1 MHAIEKQLKSLE
13 IDLPVPSQPAGSYVP
28 VVLSGH
34 LAFLSGQLPR
44 NREGTLI
51 TGVVGRDLPLAQAQ
65 EAARLAALQAVSLIQ
80 SYVGWERFEHIVRLV
95 GYVQADPNFK
105 EISQVVN
112 GASDVL
118 REIFGEAGLHART
131 SIGVA
136 SLPLNAAVEIE
147 LTVAW
152 KG

>member
-1 MHAIEKQLKSLE
+1 MHPIEKQLKTSG
-13 IDLPVPSQPAGSYVP
+13 IDLPPPSTPAGSYVP
-28 VVLSGH
+28 VVLSGR

-44 NREGTLI
+44 LSDGTLI
-51 TGVVGRDLPLAQAQ
+51 TGVVGRDLDLAQAQ
-65 EAARLAALQAVSLIQ
+65 QAARFAALQALSLLQ
-80 SYVGWERFEHIVRLV
+80 AYVGWERFERVVRLV
-95 GYVQADPNFK
+95 GYVQAEPSFK
-105 EISQVVN
+105 EMSQVMN

-118 REIFGEAGLHART
+118 REVLGDAGLHART
-131 SIGVA
+131 SIGAA